1 MIPRRVFIGT
11 VGLGLLVS
19 RRRASAQASAKGPR
33 VGWLSSQKALTPPL
47 KAFLEGLQ
55 EMGYVPGQNFLFEL
69 RAPERP
75 DKYEQYPDLAAKLVA
90 AGVDVILAGT
100 PSGIEAT
107 TKATKTIPIVGVDL
121 ESDPVAKGWAA
132 TLARPGGNFTGF
144 VLDIPEMSGKQLQ
157 FLKEVKPNLSRVAV
171 LGDPRVNELQFR
183 ATEVAA
189 RSGGLMLQSLP
200 VKSVDGM
207 LGAIAEAA
215 RQRTGALVV
224 LTSPLVFNNLG
235 RVADAAVKHR
245 LPAICLFA
253 PAFADAGGLIAY
265 GPDLPDLFRR
275 AAGYVV
281 RILRGAKPGDLPVQR
296 PEKFQLVVNLKT
308 ARALKLT
315 VPQSLVLRADRVI
328 E

>member
-100 PSGIEAT
+100 PSAIEAT

-132 TLARPGGNFTGF
+132 SLTRPGGNFTGF
-144 VLDIPEMSGKQLQ
+144 VLDIPEISGKQLQ
-157 FLKEVKPNLSRVAV
+157 FLKEVKPDLRRVAV
-171 LGDPRVNELQFR
+171 LGDPRVNSLQSR
-183 ATEVAA
+183 ATEDAA
-189 RSGGLMLQSLP
+189 RGAGLTIQAL
-200 VKSVDGM
+200 SVRDIGEVSAAVA
-207 LGAIAEAA
+207 GAA
-215 RQRTGALVV
+215 RQRAGALVV

-235 RVADAAVKHR
+235 RIVDAAAQHR

-265 GPDLPDLFRR
+265 GPDLPDFYRR
-275 AAGYVV
+275 AAGYVS
-281 RILRGAKPGDLPVQR
+281 RILKGAKPGDLPLQR
-296 PEKFQLVVNLKT
+296 PDKFQLVVNLKT